1 MNAKTLMLRNVVALV
16 VASSGILVI
25 CTLQSCTSVASGP
38 SQPPVDINGAW
49 EGSTSAGCYIAM
61 GHCNAYRL
69 ITMGI
74 VQNGSNLSGSYTC
87 AYGNM
92 ICLGNMNSGTI
103 ATGRV
108 DGSYVPDLRVQ
119 LSNGVNCLYQGHF
132 TGNQGEGGYM
142 CLYGG
147 RMLEQGSWQLKR
159 KS

>member
-1 MNAKTLMLRNVVALV
+1 MNPKTLMLRNLMALV
-16 VASSGILVI
+16 VTAIGILVI
-25 CTLQSCTSVASGP
+25 FTLQSCTSVASGP

-69 ITMGI
+69 ITMSI
-74 VQNGSNLSGSYTC
+74 VQNGSNLSGSYAC

-92 ICLGNMNSGTI
+92 ICLGDMNSGTI

-119 LSNGVNCLYQGHF
+119 LPNGVDCLYQGHF